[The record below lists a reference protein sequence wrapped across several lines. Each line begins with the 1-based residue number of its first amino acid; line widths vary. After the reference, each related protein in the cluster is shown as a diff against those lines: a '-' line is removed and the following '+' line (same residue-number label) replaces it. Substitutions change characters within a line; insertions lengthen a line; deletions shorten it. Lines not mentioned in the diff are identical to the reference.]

1 MGFKLLDDLIDR
13 MSITLLVVIQTIVL
27 LVT

>member
-1 MGFKLLDDLIDR
+1 MGCKLLDDLIDR